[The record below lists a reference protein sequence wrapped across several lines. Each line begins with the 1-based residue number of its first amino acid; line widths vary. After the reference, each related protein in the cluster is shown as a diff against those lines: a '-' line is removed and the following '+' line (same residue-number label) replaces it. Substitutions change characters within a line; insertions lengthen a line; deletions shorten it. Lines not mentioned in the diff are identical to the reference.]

1 MMEQKLKKYKIY
13 SIRSHND
20 KNMIYYDFTMQ
31 QLHKRLS
38 AIKSRYNR
46 YLNNTDNYLVV
57 FELFKLGSVYIELEE
72 ELECI
77 NKEHINSILNKYIRD
92 NDCINKNFYDIKK
105 EQLIKEEN
113 KTDIKE
119 IKKEIKKEQP
129 KKEELIKEENKTDI
143 KEIKKEIK
151 KEQLKKEEL
160 IKEENKTDIKE
171 INKEEPKIEELIKDN
186 VNKLN
191 SDVNNNDDNDDDN
204 NSNSSLVS
212 SAYSSVSQ
220 YMSNYIKNNH
230 KTIKKKSNNI
240 KSKTMKNQI

>member
-57 FELFKLGSVYIELEE
+57 FELFKLGSIYIELEE

-113 KTDIKE
+113 KTDIKK
-119 IKKEIKKEQP
+119 INKEQP
-129 KKEELIKEENKTDI
+129 
-143 KEIKKEIK
+143 
-151 KEQLKKEEL
+151 KKEEL

-240 KSKTMKNQI
+240 KSKTMKIQI

>member
-1 MMEQKLKKYKIY
+1 MEQKLKKYKIY

-46 YLNNTDNYLVV
+46 YLNNADNYLIV

-72 ELECI
+72 QLECI

-113 KTDIKE
+113 KTDIKK
-119 IKKEIKKEQP
+119 IIKEQP
-129 KKEELIKEENKTDI
+129 KKEENKPNIIEIKKEINKEIKE
-143 KEIKKEIK
+143 EIKKEIK
-151 KEQLKKEEL
+151 
-160 IKEENKTDIKE
+160 KEENKTDIKE
-171 INKEEPKIEELIKDN
+171 INKEEPKIEELIIDN

-212 SAYSSVSQ
+212 SAYSSISQ
-220 YMSNYIKNNH
+220 YMSNHIKNNN

-240 KSKTMKNQI
+240 KSKTMKNSF

>member
-72 ELECI
+72 ELQCI

-105 EQLIKEEN
+105 E
-113 KTDIKE
+113 
-119 IKKEIKKEQP
+119 
-129 KKEELIKEENKTDI
+129 ELIKEENKTDI
-143 KEIKKEIK
+143 KEIKKE
-151 KEQLKKEEL
+151 QPKKEEL

-230 KTIKKKSNNI
+230 KTIKKQSNNI

>member
-1 MMEQKLKKYKIY
+1 MEQKLKKYKIY

-46 YLNNTDNYLVV
+46 YLNNTDNYLIV

-72 ELECI
+72 QLECI

-105 EQLIKEEN
+105 E
-113 KTDIKE
+113 
-119 IKKEIKKEQP
+119 
-129 KKEELIKEENKTDI
+129 ELIKEENKTDI
-143 KEIKKEIK
+143 KKIIKEQPKKEENKPNIIEIKKEINKEIKEEIKKEIK
-151 KEQLKKEEL
+151 
-160 IKEENKTDIKE
+160 KEENKTDIKE
-171 INKEEPKIEELIKDN
+171 INKEEPKIEELIIDN

-212 SAYSSVSQ
+212 SAYSSISQ
-220 YMSNYIKNNH
+220 YMSNHIKNNN

-240 KSKTMKNQI
+240 KSKTMKISF

>member
-1 MMEQKLKKYKIY
+1 MEQKLKKYKIY

-113 KTDIKE
+113 KTDIKK
-119 IKKEIKKEQP
+119 INKEQP
-129 KKEELIKEENKTDI
+129 
-143 KEIKKEIK
+143 
-151 KEQLKKEEL
+151 KKEEL

-240 KSKTMKNQI
+240 KSKTMKIQI

>member
-1 MMEQKLKKYKIY
+1 MEQKLKKYKIY

-113 KTDIKE
+113 KTDIKK
-119 IKKEIKKEQP
+119 INKEQP
-129 KKEELIKEENKTDI
+129 KKEVLIKEENKTDI
-143 KEIKKEIK
+143 KKIN
-151 KEQLKKEEL
+151 KEQPKKEEL

-171 INKEEPKIEELIKDN
+171 INKEEPKIEELIKEN
-186 VNKLN
+186 VNTFN

-240 KSKTMKNQI
+240 KSKTMKIQI

>member
-57 FELFKLGSVYIELEE
+57 FELFKLGSIYIELEE

-113 KTDIKE
+113 KTDIKK
-119 IKKEIKKEQP
+119 INKEQP
-129 KKEELIKEENKTDI
+129 KKEVLIKEENKTDI
-143 KEIKKEIK
+143 KKIN
-151 KEQLKKEEL
+151 KEQPKKEEL

-240 KSKTMKNQI
+240 KSKTMKIQI

>member
-57 FELFKLGSVYIELEE
+57 FELFKLGSIYIELEE

-113 KTDIKE
+113 KTDIKK
-119 IKKEIKKEQP
+119 INKEQP
-129 KKEELIKEENKTDI
+129 KKEV
-143 KEIKKEIK
+143 
-151 KEQLKKEEL
+151 L

-240 KSKTMKNQI
+240 KSKTMKIQI

>member
-1 MMEQKLKKYKIY
+1 MEQKLKKYKIY

-46 YLNNTDNYLVV
+46 YLNNADNYLIV

-72 ELECI
+72 QLECI

-105 EQLIKEEN
+105 E
-113 KTDIKE
+113 
-119 IKKEIKKEQP
+119 
-129 KKEELIKEENKTDI
+129 ELIKEENKTDI
-143 KEIKKEIK
+143 KKIIKEQPKKEENKPNIIEIKKEINKEIKEEIKKEIK
-151 KEQLKKEEL
+151 
-160 IKEENKTDIKE
+160 KEENKTDIKE
-171 INKEEPKIEELIKDN
+171 INKEEPKIEELIIDN

-212 SAYSSVSQ
+212 SAYSSISQ
-220 YMSNYIKNNH
+220 YMSNHIKNNN

-240 KSKTMKNQI
+240 KSKTMKNSF

>member
-119 IKKEIKKEQP
+119 IKKEIKKEQ
-129 KKEELIKEENKTDI
+129 
-143 KEIKKEIK
+143 
-151 KEQLKKEEL
+151 LKKEEL

>member
-57 FELFKLGSVYIELEE
+57 FELFKLGSIYIELEE

-105 EQLIKEEN
+105 EVLIKEEN
-113 KTDIKE
+113 KTDIKK
-119 IKKEIKKEQP
+119 INKEQP
-129 KKEELIKEENKTDI
+129 
-143 KEIKKEIK
+143 
-151 KEQLKKEEL
+151 KKEEL

-240 KSKTMKNQI
+240 KSKTMKIQI

>member
-13 SIRSHND
+13 SISSHND

-57 FELFKLGSVYIELEE
+57 FELFKLGSIYIELEE

-105 EQLIKEEN
+105 EVLIKEEN
-113 KTDIKE
+113 KKDIK
-119 IKKEIKKEQP
+119 KIKKEQP
-129 KKEELIKEENKTDI
+129 
-143 KEIKKEIK
+143 
-151 KEQLKKEEL
+151 KKEEL

-240 KSKTMKNQI
+240 KSKTMKIQI

>member
-72 ELECI
+72 ELQCI

-113 KTDIKE
+113 KTDIKK
-119 IKKEIKKEQP
+119 INKEQP
-129 KKEELIKEENKTDI
+129 
-143 KEIKKEIK
+143 
-151 KEQLKKEEL
+151 KKEEL

-240 KSKTMKNQI
+240 KSKTMKIQI

>member
-113 KTDIKE
+113 KTDIKK
-119 IKKEIKKEQP
+119 INKEQP
-129 KKEELIKEENKTDI
+129 
-143 KEIKKEIK
+143 
-151 KEQLKKEEL
+151 KKEEL

-240 KSKTMKNQI
+240 KSKTMKIQI

>member
-57 FELFKLGSVYIELEE
+57 FELFKLGSIYIELEE

-105 EQLIKEEN
+105 EQ
-113 KTDIKE
+113 
-119 IKKEIKKEQP
+119 
-129 KKEELIKEENKTDI
+129 
-143 KEIKKEIK
+143 
-151 KEQLKKEEL
+151 L

-240 KSKTMKNQI
+240 KSKTMKIQI

>member
-1 MMEQKLKKYKIY
+1 MEQKLKKYKIY

-72 ELECI
+72 ELQCI

-92 NDCINKNFYDIKK
+92 NDCINKNFYDI
-105 EQLIKEEN
+105 
-113 KTDIKE
+113 
-119 IKKEIKKEQP
+119 
-129 KKEELIKEENKTDI
+129 
-143 KEIKKEIK
+143 
-151 KEQLKKEEL
+151 KKEEL

-230 KTIKKKSNNI
+230 KTIKKQSNNI

>member
-57 FELFKLGSVYIELEE
+57 FELFKLGSIYIELEE

-113 KTDIKE
+113 KTDIKK
-119 IKKEIKKEQP
+119 INKEQP
-129 KKEELIKEENKTDI
+129 KKEVLIKEENKTDI

-151 KEQLKKEEL
+151 KEQPKKEEL

-240 KSKTMKNQI
+240 KSKTMKIQI

>member
-113 KTDIKE
+113 KTDIKK
-119 IKKEIKKEQP
+119 INKEQP
-129 KKEELIKEENKTDI
+129 KKEVLIKEENKMDI
-143 KEIKKEIK
+143 KKIN
-151 KEQLKKEEL
+151 KEQPKKEEL

-240 KSKTMKNQI
+240 KSKTMKIQI